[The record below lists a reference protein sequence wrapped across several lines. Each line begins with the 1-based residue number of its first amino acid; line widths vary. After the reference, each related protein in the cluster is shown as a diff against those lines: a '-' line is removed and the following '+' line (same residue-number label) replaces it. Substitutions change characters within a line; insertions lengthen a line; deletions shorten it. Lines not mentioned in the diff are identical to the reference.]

1 MNARAHEYAAFISYN
16 SADRELARKL
26 QRALENYSIPKSLR
40 GRTTG
45 FGVIG
50 ERIGKVC
57 RDRTDFKTGES
68 LNAALIEALDKS
80 GSLVV
85 LCSPDSARSKWVN
98 AEVDH
103 FQRTGRSARIFPL
116 VVRTDESRIVVN
128 SFPPALRRADGD
140 EPIAADLQEAGDG
153 WHDGVLKILA
163 SILDVDFDALRQR
176 ALEAARKRARVA
188 YGVAAGM
195 AALSVVAVSASVIAV
210 RQRNRSLENFEDAIV
225 IAARSASRIN
235 ELANETEVPRETIHR
250 LLTETEADLES
261 LRSMEALRRHPRA
274 QIIGAEFQLLLSDLF
289 AEVGRGQDQL
299 ATSLAANETLAAIKK
314 SADASAGRFFDS
326 LLFGETNREF
336 YADDL
341 EGEVAES
348 LGKGWL
354 NAGALD
360 RARAEFERCRKGRIE
375 FLENW
380 ELEAEEEQGVNDGV
394 LSCSANEANV
404 LAMLN
409 RPGAAITNLE
419 SDINSAGETS
429 SARGFARLVL
439 AQLYAD
445 NGRLAEAVAVLDEEI
460 LRYGEKTTGRQE
472 RIELAKLLETR
483 AKALALQGK
492 IADAGADL
500 ERADALL
507 AAFLAGDGDDRRALF
522 LRGDLLTT
530 VGEIAAFG
538 GERARAAAI
547 FGEGASALD
556 RLVAFDGARR
566 EWRLARARLHIAR
579 ADNAL
584 RLYESD
590 AGDMAALAAAAEAA
604 RTALADIDA
613 VGAHQEDV
621 VARRLGVIAQV
632 SLARALR
639 LRGDR
644 AAAHRLLDQATALV
658 SVPEAGAAPLR
669 RLLLATIADERG
681 DLATAER
688 DFTTARAQFDQ
699 SIALQKEFHA
709 SEPSASLVAR
719 DLLWTSIAS
728 VRSLRAAGDADA
740 AKSRL
745 VEACALKSASAL
757 SEYSLFARDAETLE
771 TLAAGIGVA
780 C

>member
-1 MNARAHEYAAFISYN
+1 MSATAYEYAAFISYN
-16 SADRELARKL
+16 SADRDAARKL
-26 QRALENYSIPKSLR
+26 QRALESYSIPKALR
-40 GRTTG
+40 GRTSR

-98 AEVDH
+98 AEIEH
-103 FQRTGRSARIFPL
+103 FQKSGRSARIFPL
-116 VVRTDESRIVVN
+116 IARTDESRLVVN

-153 WHDGVLKILA
+153 WHDGVLKVLA

-195 AALSVVAVSASVIAV
+195 AALSVLAVSASVIAV

-235 ELANETEVPRETIHR
+235 DLANQTEVPRDMIYR
-250 LLTETEADLES
+250 LLTDTEADLNN
-261 LRSMEALRRHPRA
+261 LRAMEALRDHPRA
-274 QIIGAEFQLLLSDLF
+274 QIVGMEFQLLLSDLF

-299 ATSLAANETLAAIKK
+299 ATSLAANETLAEIKNR
-314 SADASAGRFFDS
+314 AGETAGRFFDT
-326 LLFGETNREF
+326 LMFGETNREF
-336 YADDL
+336 YAQDL

-360 RARAEFERCRKGRIE
+360 RARAEFERCRNGRIE
-375 FLENW
+375 FMENW
-380 ELEAEEEQGVNDGV
+380 ELAAEEESIVNDGV
-394 LSCSANEANV
+394 LACSANEANV

-409 RPGAAITNLE
+409 RPGAAIRNLE
-419 SDINSAGETS
+419 TDLKSAGDD
-429 SARGFARLVL
+429 SASRGFARLVL

-445 NGRLAEAVAVLDEEI
+445 NGRLAEAVAVLDAEI
-460 LRYGEKTTGRQE
+460 LRYGDATTGRQE

-492 IADAGADL
+492 IADAGPDL
-500 ERADALL
+500 ERADGLL
-507 AAFLAGDGDDRRALF
+507 AAFLAGDGDDRRALL

-530 VGEIAAFG
+530 VGEIAAYG
-538 GERARAAAI
+538 GGRARAAAA
-547 FGEGASALD
+547 FREGAAAMD
-556 RLVAFDGARR
+556 RLIAFDGARR
-566 EWRLARARLHIAR
+566 DWRLARARLHIAR

-590 AGDMAALAAAAEAA
+590 AGDMIALAEAEEAA
-604 RTALADIDA
+604 RAALADIDA
-613 VGAHQEDV
+613 IGAYNADI
-621 VARRLGVIAQV
+621 VARRFAVIAQV

-644 AAAHRLLDQATALV
+644 AAAHRLLEQATALV
-658 SVPEAGAAPLR
+658 SVAEAGAAPLR
-669 RLLLATIADERG
+669 NLLLATIADERG

-688 DFTTARAQFDQ
+688 NYSDAHAQFER
-699 SIALQKEFHA
+699 SIALQKEFLA
-709 SEPSASLVAR
+709 TEPSASIVAR

-728 VRSLRAAGDADA
+728 VRSLRMAGNADA
-740 AKSRL
+740 ARSRL
-745 VEACALKSASAL
+745 LEACALKSDSAL

-771 TLAAGIGVA
+771 TLAAGSGVS

>member
-1 MNARAHEYAAFISYN
+1 MSARAHEYAAFISYN

-68 LNAALIEALDKS
+68 LNAALVEALDKS

-250 LLTETEADLES
+250 LLTETEADLEN

-299 ATSLAANETLAAIKK
+299 ATSLAADETLARIKK
-314 SADASAGRFFDS
+314 SADASARRFFDS

-336 YADDL
+336 YAEDL
-341 EGEVAES
+341 EGDVAES

-360 RARAEFERCRKGRIE
+360 RARAEFERCRMGRIE

-644 AAAHRLLDQATALV
+644 AAAHRLLDQAEALV